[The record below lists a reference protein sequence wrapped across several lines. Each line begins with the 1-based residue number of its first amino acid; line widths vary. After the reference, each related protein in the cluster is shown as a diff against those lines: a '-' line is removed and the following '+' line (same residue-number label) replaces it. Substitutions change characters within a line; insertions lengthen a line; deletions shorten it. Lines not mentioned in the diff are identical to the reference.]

1 VAGAARG
8 SPPGAWAGGG
18 GQAGLRR
25 AAQEGGGG
33 DRRPGRIRRSI
44 EAGDGK
50 LVVLASFSERK
61 RETGSRM
68 RSERRRKLRA
78 IADRG
83 LRGCSRLILFTM
95 SRELQPAACGP
106 AQGLVLL
113 KTGAFSNKRPNLP
126 AKVYGPDDLYLISND
141 YECYR
146 RVVVSARWVTTQLI
160 AVTNMVYFFYSFT

>member
-1 VAGAARG
+1 LEPRQEAAARQ
-8 SPPGAWAGGG
+8 GA
-18 GQAGLRR
+18 
-25 AAQEGGGG
+25 G

-44 EAGDGK
+44 EAGDDK
-50 LVVLASFSERK
+50 LVILASFSERK

-68 RSERRRKLRA
+68 RLERRRKLRA

-83 LRGCSRLILFTM
+83 RGCSRLILFTM
-95 SRELQPAACGP
+95 SRELSPATCGP
-106 AQGLVLL
+106 AQGLALL
-113 KTGAFSNKRPNLP
+113 KMGDFSNKRPNLP

-160 AVTNMVYFFYSFT
+160 AVTNC